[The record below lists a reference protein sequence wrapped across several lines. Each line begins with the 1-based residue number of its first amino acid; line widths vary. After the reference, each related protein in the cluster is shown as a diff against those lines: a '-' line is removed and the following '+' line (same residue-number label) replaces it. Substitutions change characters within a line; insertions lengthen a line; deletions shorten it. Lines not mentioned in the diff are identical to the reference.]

1 MNEEKI
7 KQWKEK
13 GYIIY
18 DGIANN
24 IIDNNLEIYSPDEN
38 KKFNKLVVPDL
49 GSPVIKIWN

>member
-24 IIDNNLEIYSPDEN
+24 IIDNNAIVNSNVFLL
-38 KKFNKLVVPDL
+38 KKPK
-49 GSPVIKIWN
+49 